1 MKHLVLIIAAILL
14 TGMVSGQ
21 IAYDKKLHIGAGAV
35 AGIWG
40 TFAGNSLE
48 LTPEKAALFGVG
60 SAVVAGVGKELW
72 DYSWR
77 IFGDTSARFDPKDLG
92 ATVIGGVIGA
102 GLSYAGLKIYYHY
115 KPQVFTASVGGRM
128 TMGVRITF

>member
-21 IAYDKKLHIGAGAV
+21 IAYDKKLHVGAGAV

-60 SAVVAGVGKELW
+60 SALVAGVGKELW

-77 IFGDTSARFDPKDLG
+77 IFGDTSARFDPADLG

-102 GLSYAGLKIYYHY
+102 GLSYVGLKVYYRH
-115 KPQVFTASVGGRM
+115 KPQVFMASINGKA